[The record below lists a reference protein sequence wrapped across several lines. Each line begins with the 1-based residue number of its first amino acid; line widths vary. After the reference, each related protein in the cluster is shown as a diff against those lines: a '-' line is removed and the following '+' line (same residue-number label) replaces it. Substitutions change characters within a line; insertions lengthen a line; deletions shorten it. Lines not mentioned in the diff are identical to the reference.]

1 MPYMLEVEAKV
12 AIDKTEDQ
20 VEMAGAARNMLEK
33 IRKLGGEGFKEIEQ
47 WDLYLEHPCRDFNK
61 LDEAFR
67 IRGERNPEETDWD
80 IKMTYKGPKLS
91 DLSKARVEREIDLQK
106 GTQLQ
111 DVQDM
116 LSSIGLEVAGEV
128 KKIRW
133 SLQLDDFH
141 IFIDQVEG
149 LGTYLEVELMSVDLQ
164 GAEKKILEF
173 LDSLGLEKRERRSYV
188 ELLKGEN
195 LDFEG

>member
-1 MPYMLEVEAKV
+1 MLEVEAKV
-12 AIDKTEDQ
+12 AIDKTEDH
-20 VEMAGAARNMLEK
+20 VEMASSAKNMLDK
-33 IRKLGGEGFKEIEQ
+33 IKGLGGEDFREVEQ
-47 WDLYLEHPCRDFNK
+47 WDLYLEHPCRDFKK

-67 IRGERNPEETDWD
+67 IRAERRPDDEEWE

-91 DLSKARVEREIDLQK
+91 DLSKARVEREIDLQR
-106 GTQLQ
+106 GTQIQ

-128 KKIRW
+128 KKTRW
-133 SLQLDDFH
+133 FLQLGEFH

-149 LGTYLEVELMSVDLQ
+149 LGSYIEVEIMSVDLQ

-173 LDSLGLEKRERRSYV
+173 LDDLGLEKRERMSYM

-195 LDFEG
+195 LDFEEC